1 MIMESSALD
10 DQIGGN
16 AQIKIDAFFKSFD
29 DDGDRCI
36 TKNEWLN
43 FYGKL
48 FDNIVNNGLSP
59 TPANNE

>member
-1 MIMESSALD
+1 MLQESGQLK

-48 FDNIVNNGLSP
+48 FDNIVDNGLGSSQ
-59 TPANNE
+59 ANKK